1 MTTVQWGYTS
11 VTEAR
16 YNHGFF
22 ASYQNDNT
30 LLFIRIAH
38 ETAIGCRYLL
48 LLFPGP
54 RRNRWCSFLSPIYTL
69 NVNAPV
75 YAEEH

>member
-30 LLFIRIAH
+30 LLFIRIA
-38 ETAIGCRYLL
+38 Y
-48 LLFPGP
+48 
-54 RRNRWCSFLSPIYTL
+54 Y
-69 NVNAPV
+69 APNSRV
-75 YAEEH
+75 